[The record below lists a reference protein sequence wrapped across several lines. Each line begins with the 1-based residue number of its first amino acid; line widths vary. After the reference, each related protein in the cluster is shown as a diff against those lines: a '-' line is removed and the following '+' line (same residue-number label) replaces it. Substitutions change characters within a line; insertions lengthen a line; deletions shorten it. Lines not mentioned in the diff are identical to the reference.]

1 MCSTLGLSFTVSNK
15 YGTGNIT
22 LPDELR
28 VNEEEFLVAL
38 KKLGLTTCERI
49 ETTQK

>member
-1 MCSTLGLSFTVSNK
+1 MKQKFLSDLIEQASMCSTLGLSFTVSNK

-28 VNEEEFLVAL
+28 VNEEEFW
-38 KKLGLTTCERI
+38 
-49 ETTQK
+49 